1 MHSPIITEAIQTIK
15 KGQKSKPIKRG
26 FSVIVKI
33 TKVMRLATYGIL
45 LMQHFARTLSNSKI
59 Y

>member
-15 KGQKSKPIKRG
+15 KRTKSKPIKRG

-33 TKVMRLATYGIL
+33 TKVMRLATHGIFV
-45 LMQHFARTLSNSKI
+45 MQPFARTLSNSKI